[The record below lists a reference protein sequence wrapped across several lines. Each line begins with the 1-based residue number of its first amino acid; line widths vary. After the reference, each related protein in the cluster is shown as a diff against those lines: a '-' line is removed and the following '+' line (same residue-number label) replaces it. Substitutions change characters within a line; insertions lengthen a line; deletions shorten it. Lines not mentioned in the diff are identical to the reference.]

1 MQNFGPI
8 IHSIFKKVSTTKDS
22 AKVLTKITEVCDDF
36 YNLDLLTQE

>member
-8 IHSIFKKVSTTKDS
+8 IHSIFKTKDS